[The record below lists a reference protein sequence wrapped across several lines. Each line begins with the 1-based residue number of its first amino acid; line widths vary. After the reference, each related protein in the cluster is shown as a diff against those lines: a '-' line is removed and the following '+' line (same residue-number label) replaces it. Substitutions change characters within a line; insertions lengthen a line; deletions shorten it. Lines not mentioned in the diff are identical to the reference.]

1 MDDKIDG
8 ETRTELEA
16 AAFRGLVEHL
26 RKRTD
31 VQNIDVM
38 NLAGFCRNCLSK
50 WYLAAAGE
58 KGLEMTYDQAREI
71 VYGMP
76 YDEWKNKYQTEST
89 DDQKRL
95 YEETKP
101 LHADISGHSK

>member
-1 MDDKIDG
+1 MDDT
-8 ETRTELEA
+8 TRTELEA
-16 AAFRGLVEHL
+16 AAYRGLVEHL

-31 VQNIDVM
+31 VQNIDIM

-58 KGLEMTYDQAREI
+58 KGLEMSYDEAREI

-76 YDEWKNKYQTEST
+76 YGEWKNKHQTEST
-89 DDQKRL
+89 EQQRAL
-95 YEETKP
+95 YEESKP
-101 LHADISGHSK
+101 LHAAISGHSK